1 MAQYKDLPD
10 PPYYGITQT
19 RLDQLHTDQNA
30 YVDSGFMSAE
40 TARAIFGW
48 HHDGDATPASPRAF
62 HHGFIRGLEDRKST
76 RSRLI
81 NLIKDAVRFDLILAE
96 HH

>member
-1 MAQYKDLPD
+1 
-10 PPYYGITQT
+10 
-19 RLDQLHTDQNA
+19 
-30 YVDSGFMSAE
+30 MSTE

-48 HHDGDATPASPRAF
+48 HHDGDATPASLRAF
-62 HHGFIRGLEDRKST
+62 TMVSSGGLEDRKPT